1 MQQRNEKNMK
11 FIAHRGYSAK
21 WTENT
26 IPAFKAVLE
35 NRFFPEN
42 IVGIELDIQLT
53 ADEKMIVFHDIAI
66 EKTPMAQIDYKT
78 LCGKMAPRKI
88 PLFEDVL
95 DFIAHSTALYVEI
108 KDGAYNKN
116 ILISALNE
124 LLKKYKP
131 ANDII
136 IHSFSVEIMKKALKE
151 SSFPGVEFGF
161 LCSNPESIVSAG
173 EDFIAGM
180 NYFHPQAKF
189 LLENEDIFLKYGKT
203 LNNVWTVN
211 DIDTLNKLKNS
222 KCAHLI
228 KAITTDDLE
237 LIGK

>member
-1 MQQRNEKNMK
+1 MN

-21 WTENT
+21 WTENS

-42 IVGIELDIQLT
+42 IIGIELDIQLT
-53 ADEKMIVFHDIAI
+53 ADKKMIVFHDIAV
-66 EKTPMAQIDYKT
+66 EKIPVAQIDYKT
-78 LCGKMAPRKI
+78 LCLKLASREI
-88 PLFEDVL
+88 PLFGDVL
-95 DFIAHSTALYVEI
+95 DFIAHRTALYVEI
-108 KDGAYNKN
+108 KDGAYDKD
-116 ILISALNE
+116 ILIADLKS
-124 LLKKYKP
+124 LLKKYTP

-136 IHSFSVEIMKKALKE
+136 IHSFSVEIMKKALRKL
-151 SSFPGVEFGF
+151 SSPGIEFGF
-161 LCSNPESIVSAG
+161 LCSNNESIVSAG

-180 NYFHPQAKF
+180 NYIHPQAKF
-189 LLENEDIFLKYGKT
+189 LLENEENFLKYGKT

-228 KAITTDDLE
+228 KAITTDNLE
-237 LIGK
+237 LIGKSQEQ